1 MSRFDIEAEKVKWE
15 HPYRIQ
21 VTKPLHKREIA
32 TVIDYFRSQE
42 TNCAVEKRGGL
53 FVVWREPEQEW
64 DVDEA
69 TLEWIQDW
77 TSHKPP
83 LLEAFIEDPRSESG
97 TRFRFDSEKDEG
109 IMPKTE
115 NRIRRDDAIRTEF
128 AYLKK
133 QGFKSG
139 HIYRVLAEKYYLSP
153 HRIRDIVTLTREK
166 LPYMA
171 VNNAKMAE

>member
-1 MSRFDIEAEKVKWE
+1 MERFDLKAEKVKWE

-69 TLEWIQDW
+69 TLEWIQEW
-77 TSHKPP
+77 TSQKPP
-83 LLEAFIEDPRSESG
+83 PFEAFIHEVKFDPEN
-97 TRFRFDSEKDEG
+97 FEG

-115 NRIRRDDAIRTEF
+115 NRLRRDNAIRTEF
-128 AYLKK
+128 VYLKK

-139 HIYRVLAEKYYLSP
+139 HIYRVLAEKFYLSP

-166 LPYMA
+166 LPNMA
-171 VNNAKMAE
+171 ENNAKMAE